1 MGSHAFFLQLQ
12 GEQDAVVE
20 ALARGDLAAA
30 PLDEPQRALLQ
41 FVELVT
47 RHAYRTT
54 PADVERLRAVGWTD
68 EQVAEAV
75 YVTALFAFFNRVAD
89 AFGLTDPGY
98 REMAKQGGPDRARQ
112 AGARVD

>member
-1 MGSHAFFLQLQ
+1 M
-12 GEQDAVVE
+12 VE

-30 PLDEPQRALLQ
+30 PLDDSHRALLQ
-41 FVELVT
+41 FVQLVT
-47 RHAYRTT
+47 VHAYRTT
-54 PADVERLRAVGWTD
+54 PEDVERLRAVGWSD

-98 REMAKQGGPDRARQ
+98 LEMAKHGGPDSARQ

>member
-1 MGSHAFFLQLQ
+1 MQ

-30 PLDEPQRALLQ
+30 PLDEPHRALLR

-54 PADVERLRAVGWTD
+54 AEDVQRLREVGWKD
-68 EQVAEAV
+68 EQIAEAV
-75 YVTALFAFFNRVAD
+75 YIAALFAFFNRVAD
-89 AFGLTDPGY
+89 AFGLADPGY
-98 REMAKQGGPDRARQ
+98 RDLLQQGGAEAARQ
-112 AGARVD
+112 AGARMD